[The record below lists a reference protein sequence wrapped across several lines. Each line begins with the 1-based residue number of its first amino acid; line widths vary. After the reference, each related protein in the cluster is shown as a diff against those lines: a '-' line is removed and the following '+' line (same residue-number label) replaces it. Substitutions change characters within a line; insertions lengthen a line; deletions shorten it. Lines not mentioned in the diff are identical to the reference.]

1 MMNDMLNPEI
11 EDLNR
16 KAEQYCQLLSNV
28 HNEISKVI
36 VGQDKIIVKL
46 ILALLSKGH
55 VLLEGVINALLTIF
69 YQEKDNELLRVHA
82 CHGLAKVI
90 NPEVDYQNALIPIL

>member
-11 EDLNR
+11 EELNR

-46 ILALLSKGH
+46 ILALLSKSS
-55 VLLEGVINALLTIF
+55 VLPVRANLSADVSVI
-69 YQEKDNELLRVHA
+69 
-82 CHGLAKVI
+82 
-90 NPEVDYQNALIPIL
+90 P